1 MKKQQVEILAPAGS
15 YECLEAAVCAGAD
28 AVYVGG
34 SRFGARAYAENFQEK
49 ELLEALDYVHI
60 HGRKM
65 YLTVNTLI
73 KESELMDVYD
83 FLLPFYRQG
92 LDGVIVQDL
101 GAGELIRE
109 AFPDMELH
117 ASTQMTVTGA
127 GGAAFLKEKGYVRVV
142 PARELSLE
150 EIRNIKEKTG
160 LAVECF
166 VHGALCYCY
175 SGQCLMSSMI
185 GGRSGNR
192 GQCAQ
197 PCRLPYAVKGE
208 KPADL
213 MSMKDLC
220 TIDLLPE
227 LLKAG
232 IDSFK
237 IEGRMKRPEYV
248 AEVVEIYRRYAD
260 LYLDG
265 TRPYAVKEEDRRRL
279 YGAYQRRGYT
289 EGYYRQHK
297 GKQMISL
304 KRPAEKKKKKSTGT
318 FKIQE
323 KINGKLTFSPE
334 NHVKLLVEYQDLAVE
349 CEGPV
354 PESALRQPLNKDR
367 VEKQMRKTGNSEF
380 QFENLEIFM
389 EGNLFLSMQAVNE
402 LRRNALE
409 RLTQEILA
417 PHRRNVDSSR
427 PFQIEKEEEGTS
439 LILSALVQSVPQLE
453 AAADCEGISRIYID
467 SMTGSRPVVKKIM
480 EKTGA
485 EKEFYLAMPY
495 IFREE
500 IRKKFGRDYASV
512 LEDYDGVLIRN
523 LESLNFLREKGYDKP
538 VRADYNLYVCNRY
551 SRELFLREGI
561 QGVTASPE
569 LNQKE
574 LFFLGI
580 QGQTLAAYGYQPV
593 MVTANCIRKTT
604 GRCEKKPGYL
614 YISDRYRKKF
624 AVKTCCDYCYNV
636 IYNSAPLFLADLA
649 EEIRPM
655 HPGEIRL
662 DFSTESG
669 QETSLMIHTYH
680 KAFLKNEKIKSPEME
695 YTRGHFKRGV
705 K

>member
-1 MKKQQVEILAPAGS
+1 MSKRQVEILAPAGS
-15 YECLEAAVCAGAD
+15 FECLKAAVCAGAD
-28 AVYVGG
+28 AVYAGG
-34 SRFGARAYAENFQEK
+34 SRFGARAYADNFQEK
-49 ELLEALDYVHI
+49 DLLEALDYVHI

-109 AFPDMELH
+109 AFPGMELH
-117 ASTQMTVTGA
+117 ASTQMTVTGPE
-127 GGAAFLKEKGYVRVV
+127 GAAFLKEKGYVRVV

-150 EIRNIKEKTG
+150 EVRHIKEKTG

-197 PCRLPYAVKGE
+197 PCRLPYSMKGE

-220 TIDLLPE
+220 TIDILPE
-227 LLKAG
+227 LLRAG

-248 AEVVEIYRRYAD
+248 AEVVEIYRKYTD
-260 LYLDG
+260 LALDEG
-265 TRPYAVKEEDRRRL
+265 RIYEVKEEDRHRL

-289 EGYYRQHK
+289 EGYYRQHN

-304 KRPAEKKKKKSTGT
+304 RRPKVEEESKRSAV

-323 KINGKLTFSPE
+323 KINGKLTFSPG
-334 NHVKLLVEYQDLAVE
+334 NRVKLVIEYQNLTLE
-349 CEGPV
+349 CEGPI
-354 PESALRQPLNKDR
+354 PEPALRQPLEKAR

-380 QFENLEIFM
+380 QFDSMEVSM
-389 EGNLFLSMQAVNE
+389 EGRLFLPMQAVNE
-402 LRRNALE
+402 LRRKALE
-409 RLTQEILA
+409 QLTEEVLS
-417 PHRRNVDSSR
+417 PYRRTSAGDR
-427 PFQIEKEEEGTS
+427 PAKIEKEDKS
-439 LILSALVQSVPQLE
+439 FPLVMAVVVQSVPQLE
-453 AAADCEGISRIYID
+453 AAVDCGGTSRIYVD
-467 SMTGSRPVVKKIM
+467 SMIGNRPIVKKII
-480 EKTGA
+480 ERAGGR
-485 EKEFYLAMPY
+485 KEFYLAMPY

-500 IRKKFGRDYASV
+500 VLQKFEKEYASV
-512 LEDYDGVLIRN
+512 LQDYDGVLIRN
-523 LESLNFLREKGYDKP
+523 LESFSWLRKNGFGSP
-538 VRADYNLYVCNRY
+538 IRTDYNLYVCNRY
-551 SRELFLREGI
+551 SKEFLLREEI
-561 QGVTASPE
+561 MGVTASVE
-569 LNQKE
+569 LNQRE
-574 LFFLGI
+574 LLDLGI
-580 QGQTLAAYGYQPV
+580 QGQTMIVYGYQPV
-593 MVTANCIRKTT
+593 MVTANCMKKTT
-604 GRCEKKPGYL
+604 GRCERKPGYL

-624 AVKTCCDYCYNV
+624 AVKTCCNYCYNV

-649 EEIRPM
+649 NEILDM

-669 QETSLMIHTYH
+669 QETASVIHTYQ
-680 KAFLKNEKIKSPEME
+680 KAFLENEKIEPPGVE